1 MAHLDDHIGIEIKN
15 LFPIIQGEEENFFLI
30 LITIQIQFIT
40 IPLID
45 VAHIYF
51 FTSEITR
58 KFIYYCTSTHSC
70 LVSCFAYT
78 LLCVMLKK
86 E

>member
-51 FTSEITR
+51 LQVKLRENL
-58 KFIYYCTSTHSC
+58 FIIAHLHTA
-70 LVSCFAYT
+70 V
-78 LLCVMLKK
+78 
-86 E
+86 